1 MIPKNTAA
9 ESQHVNDFHSF
20 TIAHDVDLHT

>member
-1 MIPKNTAA
+1 MIPKNTDA

-20 TIAHDVDLHT
+20 TIAHGVDFRT